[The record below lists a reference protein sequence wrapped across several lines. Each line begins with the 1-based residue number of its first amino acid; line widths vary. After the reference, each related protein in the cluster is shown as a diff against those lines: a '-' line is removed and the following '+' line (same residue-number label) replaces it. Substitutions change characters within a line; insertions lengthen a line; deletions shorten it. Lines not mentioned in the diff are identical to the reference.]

1 MFIECYIPNDITY
14 KYIRSLDDNNY
25 VIEIEQTF
33 QWSSAKVKCDY
44 YDTEWAGQ
52 ELLSL
57 GDGERREIIQAND
70 IEDCPTLK
78 WFYIVRE

>member
-1 MFIECYIPNDITY
+1 MFIECVNPSDIHY
-14 KYIRSLDDNNY
+14 KYVSSLDENDYAIIVYRTYMWTSIN
-25 VIEIEQTF
+25 
-33 QWSSAKVKCDY
+33 VKCDY

-57 GDGERREIIQAND
+57 GNGERREIIQAND

>member
-1 MFIECYIPNDITY
+1 MIIECYNEDDVRY
-14 KYIRSLDDNNY
+14 KYIWSLHENNY
-25 VIEIEQTF
+25 VI
-33 QWSSAKVKCDY
+33 KVNKIVDWYSTIIKCDY

-57 GDGERREIIQAND
+57 SDGERREIIQAND
-70 IEDCPTLK
+70 IEDCPTFK

>member
-1 MFIECYIPNDITY
+1 MIIECYNEDDVRY
-14 KYIRSLDDNNY
+14 EYVCSLYENNY
-25 VIEIEQTF
+25 IIKVKKIVNWYSTI
-33 QWSSAKVKCDY
+33 VKCDY
-44 YDTEWAGQ
+44 YTTEWAGQ

-57 GDGERREIIQAND
+57 GNWERREIIQAND